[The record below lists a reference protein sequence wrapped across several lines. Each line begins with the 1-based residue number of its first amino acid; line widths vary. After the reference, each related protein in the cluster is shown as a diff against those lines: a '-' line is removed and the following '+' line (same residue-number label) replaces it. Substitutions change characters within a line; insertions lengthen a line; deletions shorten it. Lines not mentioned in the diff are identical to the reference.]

1 MANFRDINSASRNMN
16 SVMDIKLQPENQAA
30 LESVMVAL
38 AASGRVQEMAVIAQ
52 TLEKTS
58 TQTDIVTAIGDLKQ
72 VISGIQQPKAAVPEP
87 DLAHRL
93 DRLEQMFKEVT
104 KSK

>member
-16 SVMDIKLQPENQAA
+16 RVMDIKLQPENQAA

-58 TQTDIVTAIGDLKQ
+58 TQTDIITAIGDLKQ
-72 VISGIQQPKAAVPEP
+72 VISGLQQPKPAEESVTLTKA
-87 DLAHRL
+87 
-93 DRLEQMFKEVT
+93 QFKEL
-104 KSK
+104 KAQLSK

>member
-16 SVMDIKLQPENQAA
+16 RVMDIKLQPENQAA

-72 VISGIQQPKAAVPEP
+72 VISGIQQPKADVIPEAKP
-87 DLAHRL
+87 EWVNELLTRVAA
-93 DRLEQMFKEVT
+93 LET
-104 KSK
+104 K

>member
-16 SVMDIKLQPENQAA
+16 RVMDIKLQPAHQAA

-58 TQTDIVTAIGDLKQ
+58 TQTDIVTAIGDLKA
-72 VISGIQQPKAAVPEP
+72 VISGIKQPSTHTDELTQLRAENA
-87 DLAHRL
+87 RL
-93 DRLEQMFKEVT
+93 NAELN
-104 KSK
+104 S